1 MKSRNLRTHH
11 DVIISGYNITSL
23 SNGKYLHQ
31 FTPATTSTVY
41 EFEANSAPVLVNGD
55 RYNIGFTL
63 KHDGR
68 RVVEPSAMGKADSV
82 NKILSLLAAKQQ
94 SSDDLAENKA
104 KNDQRVTHR
113 ATDGY
118 YWGKKYA
125 WRRYG
130 LMMAERAFLAYLT
143 EIGHPSVPC
152 ITSNPDLAF
161 PSNDPSTAFK
171 DEGLE
176 RAIDDLIESA
186 ERAGQYFKSP
196 LFSKKFQIRPIPSI
210 TDKR

>member
-1 MKSRNLRTHH
+1 MKSRDLRTHH
-11 DVIISGYNITSL
+11 NVIITGYTISPL
-23 SNGKYLHQ
+23 STGNYLHQ
-31 FTPATTSTVY
+31 FTPASTDTIY
-41 EFEANSAPVLVNGD
+41 QFEANSAPVLVNGD

-63 KHDGR
+63 KSDGR

-82 NKILSLLAAKQQ
+82 NKTLSLLTAKQQ
-94 SSDDLAENKA
+94 SSDDFAENKA

-113 ATDGY
+113 AKDGY

-130 LMMAERAFLAYLT
+130 LMMAEGAFLAYLK
-143 EIGHPSVPC
+143 EIAHPSVPC

-161 PSNDPSTAFK
+161 PSNDPSIAFK
-171 DEGLE
+171 DDGLE
-176 RAIDDLIESA
+176 EAIDALIESA
-186 ERAGQYFKSP
+186 ERVGQYFKSS

>member
-11 DVIISGYNITSL
+11 DVIISGYTITPL
-23 SNGKYLHQ
+23 PNGKYLHQ

-63 KHDGR
+63 KPDGR

-82 NKILSLLAAKQQ
+82 NKTLSLLAAKQQ
-94 SSDDLAENKA
+94 ASDDLAENKA

-130 LMMAERAFLAYLT
+130 LMMAEGAFLAYLK

-176 RAIDDLIESA
+176 EAIDDLIESA

>member
-11 DVIISGYNITSL
+11 DVIISGYTISPL
-23 SNGKYLHQ
+23 STGKYLHQ
-31 FTPATTSTVY
+31 FTPATTDTVY
-41 EFEANSAPVLVNGD
+41 QFEANSAPVLVNGD

-63 KHDGR
+63 QPDGR

-82 NKILSLLAAKQQ
+82 NKTLSLLAAKQQ

-113 ATDGY
+113 AKDGY

-125 WRRYG
+125 WRRFG
-130 LMMAERAFLAYLT
+130 LMMAEGAFLAYLK

-161 PSNDPSTAFK
+161 PSNDPSIAFK
-171 DEGLE
+171 DDGLE
-176 RAIDDLIESA
+176 EVVDALIESA
-186 ERAGQYFKSP
+186 ERVGQYFKSP
-196 LFSKKFQIRPIPSI
+196 LFTKKFQIRPIPSI